1 MPAAV
6 AIAVTSSTAAV
17 AVRADDYPTWDEVE
31 AARADQASAQAEIA
45 RIEGILIRLEQE
57 AQQLGT
63 EALVAGEAYARAQDD
78 LADATARLE
87 RIREQSAAA
96 QARADESEQ
105 RVAALVAQL
114 ARDGGGDISVGL
126 LLSSSDDADSLLA
139 RLDTMGRIGDSSAA
153 LLERAIYDKKVA
165 EALAQDAAVA
175 ESERVR
181 LAGLAAEALAEAEQ
195 AAVAAEQAAAAQR
208 DDLSR
213 MYAQLAA
220 LKGTT
225 AETEQAYYE
234 GLTPTAPTTPATPT
248 TPTSPTTPS
257 PSPSATS
264 TPTPT
269 PSSSPSTPSTPT
281 EPSTPPAT
289 SKVETAIAYA
299 EAQLGEPYQFGGAG
313 PSSWD
318 CSGLTKMS
326 YAAAGVYIGTH
337 SVSNQYATMSSQG
350 RLVPTSQLQRGDLL
364 FYGTG
369 GSSSSLYHVAIYLG
383 NGQMI
388 EAPRPGANVRIVSI
402 RYGDLAAYAGRPA

>member
-175 ESERVR
+175 ETERVR
-181 LAGLAAEALAEAEQ
+181 LAGLAAEALAQAEE

-234 GLTPTAPTTPATPT
+234 GLAPATQTAPTTPT

-264 TPTPT
+264 TPTP
-269 PSSSPSTPSTPT
+269 SSSPSAPSTPT

-318 CSGLTKMS
+318 CSGLTKQS